1 MTEAPLSMGEITRRI
16 IRESDVLYEFALKF
30 AASMNIAKDYD
41 TGDKLN
47 MVEVHLLTYIE
58 EHPRI
63 TGSELAK
70 LWNRTKGAISQQ
82 VKKLAERGLVVR
94 EKQPGNAKNILLSVT
109 EKGRRVSLAHKMHD
123 YAEITGILQTLLKTC
138 TLEEVLTFYKVAG
151 AYVDILDSEK

>member
-1 MTEAPLSMGEITRRI
+1 MTEASLSMGEVTRHI
-16 IRESDVLYEFALKF
+16 IQESDVLYEFTLKF
-30 AASMNIAKDYD
+30 AASMNVAKDYG

-82 VKKLAERGLVVR
+82 VKKLVDRGFVVR
-94 EKQPGNAKNILLSVT
+94 EKQPGNAKSILLNVT
-109 EKGRRVSLAHKMHD
+109 EKGRGVSLAHKMHD
-123 YAEITGILQTLLKTC
+123 YEETAGILRTLLKTC
-138 TLEEVLTFYKVAG
+138 TLDEVLTFYKVVG
-151 AYVDILDSEK
+151 AYVDILDKK